1 GQAIHR
7 HGLEKHM
14 KRSRVVTKTDTSDES
29 NLQRREQILAEAAK
43 LFYERGYAATS
54 VRDIANATGLLP
66 GPRSYY
72 VKSKEELFL
81 EVHRL
86 GMKALL
92 DAAHGACIGI
102 DDPWS
107 KLEAIAVAHSRVL
120 LEDRGLMIMVAPL
133 FSAEFASLKD
143 EIIRQRTEYEVVI
156 DNVIAELDLSEDI
169 DRRLF
174 RLQFL
179 GALNWAQTWYSPD
192 GKRTAAGIG
201 ARRVRLL
208 RPAVYGHP
216 PIEESCEIAS

>member
-1 GQAIHR
+1 
-7 HGLEKHM
+7 M

-29 NLQRREQILAEAAK
+29 NLQRRDQILAEAAK

-66 GPRSYY
+66 GSLYYY

-192 GKRTAAGIG
+192 GKRTAAEIG
-201 ARRVRLL
+201 AHLVRLL
-208 RPAVYGHP
+208 RPAVDGHP
-216 PIEESCEIAS
+216 PIEEACEIAS